1 MVPRDVVATS
11 WRYITTRLTESVLVV
26 AAATIGIGIPAAVV
40 TFIGAY
46 GTVSASEL
54 QHPRFRE
61 IVVAPKGATRLV
73 ETAVLRVGTTDEAGV
88 GLTAA
93 DVSPAVR
100 EAPDIEYGY
109 TASRT
114 SFSTSSFAGAR
125 GASAR
130 MIFPGG
136 EVPPFVFDNADRGQ
150 GGGIAGGPGGA
161 SERAPGGTAADAPD
175 PDSPFLAIAAEMFDA
190 TADDVLEPA
199 AESFAG
205 FRITP
210 SYFDA
215 WGLRTAYGSLFGDL
229 DLETETHLVV
239 FGDRATRTLFPN
251 DDPADLIGKKI
262 RMNGFAHTIVGILE
276 PFAYVSEP
284 QNNPDYLVFVPDVP
298 QVFSFGDRRIVLNPS
313 SRSNLHFAVA
323 DSQRLEPA
331 SRQLVSYFTRVY
343 GPETVTVTAR
353 IDAARERYSNDTRL
367 LLVILALGIG
377 GLFIAGINIF
387 NLMLSRAIKRTR
399 SVGMYRAIGAT
410 KNAVFAQFLTEAG
423 ILTAIGAVLGAA
435 TAPVL
440 FGFLTDNLFDGSRAD
455 LLVLNPVVLAGSAL
469 ACAAIILVAGV
480 VPAYQAARIDPATAV
495 RTE

>member
-1 MVPRDVVATS
+1 MTPRDVVATS
-11 WRYITTRLTESVLVV
+11 WRYITTRLTESMLVV

-88 GLTAA
+88 GLTAS
-93 DVSPAVR
+93 DLSPAVH

-109 TASRT
+109 IASRT
-114 SFSTSSFAGAR
+114 SFSTATFAGVR

-136 EVPPFVFDNADRGQ
+136 DLPAVTFDNPARGQ
-150 GGGIAGGPGGA
+150 GGGFAGGPGGVA
-161 SERAPGGTAADAPD
+161 GGTAAEVPD
-175 PDSPFLAIAAEMFDA
+175 PDSPFLAPAAEMFDT
-190 TADDVLEPA
+190 TADDALETA

-215 WGLRTAYGSLFGDL
+215 WGLRAAHGSLFGDL
-229 DLETETHLVV
+229 DLETETHVV
-239 FGDRATRTLFPN
+239 VLGDRATRTLFPN
-251 DDPADLIGKKI
+251 EDPADLIGKKI
-262 RMNGFAHTIVGILE
+262 RMNGLAHTIVGVLE

-284 QNNPDYLVFVPDVP
+284 QNNPDYLAFVPDVP
-298 QVFSFGDRRIVLNPS
+298 QVFSFGDRRIVVNPA

-323 DSQRLEPA
+323 DSHRLEPA
-331 SRQLVSYFTRVY
+331 ARQLASYFTRVY

-353 IDAARERYSNDTRL
+353 IDAARERFSNDTRL

-410 KNAVFAQFLTEAG
+410 KNAVFVQFLTEAG
-423 ILTAIGAVLGAA
+423 ILTAIGTVLGAA
-435 TAPVL
+435 TVPVL

-455 LLVLNPVVLAGSAL
+455 LLVLNPVVLVGSAL